1 MWSKVSSF
9 QLLTLKW
16 QLSQASALVG
26 EVRAASYGHTLGGA
40 VGLAFVHG
48 DPAADKA
55 FLESGEWEVDIAGRR
70 YPLAVSLRPMYDPG
84 MERVR
89 A

>member
-1 MWSKVSSF
+1 MFHGEVV
-9 QLLTLKW
+9 LRNGV
-16 QLSQASALVG
+16 AVG
-26 EVRAASYGHTLGGA
+26 EVRAASYGHSLGGA

-48 DPAADKA
+48 DPVVDSTY
-55 FLESGEWEVDIAGRR
+55 LEEGHWQVDIAGRK
-70 YPLAVSLRPMYDPG
+70 YPLRVSLRPMYDPS